1 MSAEELL
8 AGHLKQIRT
17 VLEKESA
24 PWGRMPKIIAVTKT
38 APVERILPLSNMG
51 IRDVAENR
59 VQVLQEKLPFLEG
72 KFQFH
77 MIGRLQTNKVKYI
90 IREVCLIHSL
100 DRPELAQEIDR
111 QAGKNGLVMPVLLQV
126 NVSGEEQ
133 KAGVSPEELPNFLTF
148 CEALP
153 NISVQGLMTILP
165 LGAEDDRLFAWFT
178 ETRHC
183 LERLRDVSRF
193 PERLT
198 ELSMGMSN
206 DYALAARAGA
216 TMVRVG
222 RALFSA

>member
-8 AGHLKQIRT
+8 AGNLTKIRT

-100 DRPELAQEIDR
+100 DRQELAQEIDR

-165 LGAEDDRLFAWFT
+165 LGAEDDRLFKWFT

>member
-1 MSAEELL
+1 MPDEDAL
-8 AGHLKQIRT
+8 AGNVQKIRT

-24 PWGRMPKIIAVTKT
+24 PWGRTPKLIAVTKT
-38 APVERILPLSNMG
+38 AAVERILPLSALG
-51 IRDVAENR
+51 VQDIAENR

-100 DRPELAQEIDR
+100 DRAELAQEIDR
-111 QAGKNGLVMPVLLQV
+111 QAGRNGLVMPVLLQV
-126 NVSGEEQ
+126 NVSGEKQ
-133 KAGVSPEELPNFLTF
+133 KAGVAPEELPNFLTF

-153 NISVQGLMTILP
+153 NLSVRGLMTILP
-165 LGAEDDRLFAWFT
+165 LNAAEDDLLHWFT
-178 ETRHC
+178 ETRRC
-183 LERLRDVSRF
+183 LERLRDTSRF

-222 RALFSA
+222 RALFST

>member
-8 AGHLKQIRT
+8 EGHLKQIRT

-24 PWGRMPKIIAVTKT
+24 PWGRMPMIIAVTKT
-38 APVERILPLSNMG
+38 APVERILPLSGMG

-133 KAGVSPEELPNFLTF
+133 KAGVSPEELPSFLTF

-165 LGAEDDRLFAWFT
+165 LGAEDDRLFQWFT

-216 TMVRVG
+216 TMVRIG